1 MARGSRRT
9 PLSVWRRRRSAND
22 AARGEAPGDVSGEIP
37 TEIRGEIRDEAR
49 EAAREEAREEA
60 RRQATVTAQRE
71 SEERL
76 RQWIAQQWAEVRA
89 ARQPREPR
97 IDAGP
102 SNFAPAQVPY
112 GVDLAAAW
120 AWRFI
125 VIAVAGLMLLYAV
138 RFFALVALP
147 LAVALFLAA
156 LLLPVVDLLERRFRL
171 PRSFASIVM
180 VLLTLAV
187 IGLLL
192 TFVGQQ
198 VSAGVDNLSG
208 QVVNGLE
215 QIRDWLRTGP
225 LHASDS
231 QINDFIRNAQ
241 DLVKKQGQDL
251 TGKVAEIGTAV
262 GHVIAAFFIVLFS
275 SYFFLADGR
284 LIWAWIVRLFPRTA
298 RLRADASGQVAFR
311 SLTQFVRATVLVAGT
326 DAIGTMIGAAIL
338 GLPFV
343 GAIGVLVFLGAFV
356 PMIGATLSGTVAVLV
371 ALVAKGPIV
380 ALIMLGVVIA
390 VQQLEAH
397 VLQPFLMGRFVSV
410 HPLGVIVA
418 IAMGVIVAGI
428 PGALVAVPLAAAL
441 NAIVQYLAEET
452 RIGED
457 AEEAA
462 QEDRAPDP
470 ALADPGADPAA
481 MDTAGAESLED

>member
-1 MARGSRRT
+1 MARGSRHT
-9 PLSVWRRRRSAND
+9 PRSWWRSRRSEDAVEE
-22 AARGEAPGDVSGEIP
+22 AAREV
-37 TEIRGEIRDEAR
+37 
-49 EAAREEAREEA
+49 AREEAREEA
-60 RRQATVTAQRE
+60 REQAERTARATAQRE
-71 SEERL
+71 SDERV
-76 RQWIAQQWAEVRA
+76 RQWLSQQWAEIRA
-89 ARQPREPR
+89 ARQPAEPR

-102 SNFAPAQVPY
+102 SNFAPGQVPY

-125 VIAVAGLMLLYAV
+125 VITIAGLMILYAV
-138 RFFALVALP
+138 RFFALVVLP
-147 LAVALFLAA
+147 LVVALFLAA
-156 LLLPVVDLLERRFRL
+156 LLLPVVDLLERRARL
-171 PRSFASIVM
+171 PRKLASITM
-180 VLLTLAV
+180 VILTLAV
-187 IGLLL
+187 VALLL

-198 VSAGVDNLSG
+198 VSSGVDDLSG

-231 QINDFIRNAQ
+231 QINDFIQNAQ
-241 DLVKKQGQDL
+241 DLVKKQGEDI
-251 TGKVAEIGTAV
+251 TGKAAEVGTAV
-262 GHVIAAFFIVLFS
+262 GHVVAAFFIVLFS

-284 LIWAWIVRLFPRTA
+284 LIWAWMVRLFPRTA
-298 RLRADASGQVAFR
+298 RLRADASGRVAFR

-356 PMIGATLSGTVAVLV
+356 PLIGATLSGTVAVLV

-397 VLQPFLMGRFVSV
+397 ILQPFLMGRFVSV

-418 IAMGVIVAGI
+418 IAMGVVVAGI
-428 PGALVAVPLAAAL
+428 AGALVAVPLAAAL
-441 NAIVQYLAEET
+441 NSVVQYLAEQT
-452 RIGED
+452 RVGED
-457 AEEAA
+457 AEQAA
-462 QEDRAPDP
+462 AEDPGPDP
-470 ALADPGADPAA
+470 ALADADRDPAA
-481 MDTAGAESLED
+481 IDTGGVESLEED

>member
-1 MARGSRRT
+1 
-9 PLSVWRRRRSAND
+9 
-22 AARGEAPGDVSGEIP
+22 
-37 TEIRGEIRDEAR
+37 
-49 EAAREEAREEA
+49 
-60 RRQATVTAQRE
+60 
-71 SEERL
+71 
-76 RQWIAQQWAEVRA
+76 
-89 ARQPREPR
+89 
-97 IDAGP
+97 
-102 SNFAPAQVPY
+102 
-112 GVDLAAAW
+112 
-120 AWRFI
+120 
-125 VIAVAGLMLLYAV
+125 
-138 RFFALVALP
+138 
-147 LAVALFLAA
+147 
-156 LLLPVVDLLERRFRL
+156 LLLPVVDLLERRARL
-171 PRSFASIVM
+171 PRKLASIAM

-187 IGLLL
+187 IALLL

-231 QINDFIRNAQ
+231 QINDFIQNAQ
-241 DLVKKQGQDL
+241 DLVKKQGQDI
-251 TGKVAEIGTAV
+251 TGKAAEVGTAV
-262 GHVIAAFFIVLFS
+262 GHVVAAFFIVLFS

-284 LIWAWIVRLFPRTA
+284 LIWAWAVRLFPRTA

-356 PMIGATLSGTVAVLV
+356 PLIGATLSGTVAVLV

-380 ALIMLGVVIA
+380 ALIMAGVVIA

-441 NAIVQYLAEET
+441 NSVVQYLAQET
-452 RIGED
+452 QVGED

-462 QEDRAPDP
+462 AADPEPDP
-470 ALADPGADPAA
+470 TLAQPGADPAA
-481 MDTAGAESLED
+481 LDSGGVESLEG